1 VILPE
6 PSIQPSPPPKRR
18 QSSASSPASKR
29 PRISHDGSNSP
40 TSTRAS
46 PPPADLAVKP
56 TDEKAPEPA
65 LTERRKSSVQEER
78 KRGQRLFGGLLSTLS
93 QSTPNGQQKRRL
105 EIEKRQAEK
114 ARAQKEEDEAR
125 KAERLAKIKAARKV
139 EQAKFDE
146 QSVSLYFMGRNS
158 EAIC

>member
-1 VILPE
+1 
-6 PSIQPSPPPKRR
+6 
-18 QSSASSPASKR
+18 
-29 PRISHDGSNSP
+29 
-40 TSTRAS
+40 
-46 PPPADLAVKP
+46 
-56 TDEKAPEPA
+56 
-65 LTERRKSSVQEER
+65 
-78 KRGQRLFGGLLSTLS
+78 
-93 QSTPNGQQKRRL
+93 L